1 MSAPVWRWVFSRPAV
16 PPSEPAWC
24 SDNQPDL
31 PRPLSA
37 GPAGQPL
44 LPGPHLPGR
53 GGEVPGGGR
62 HQDNK
67 PQVWLDCSDS
77 ALTDV
82 FTLYI
87 RFLDYKPVPED
98 QSSKQETIEEAS
110 EARGKIWLCPGWT
123 LLVLL
128 PSHYQ
133 QPVASKIAC
142 SHVPCIQ
149 DLINN
154 FHVWNH
160 MIVIS
165 VWQITKTALQWAGG

>member
-62 HQDNK
+62 HQDNT
-67 PQVWLDCSDS
+67 PQVWLLWLMSLLFTSSDS
-77 ALTDV
+77 WTTNQSQNISQVNRRQLKKLRKPEVKFDFVLAGPSW
-82 FTLYI
+82 FC
-87 RFLDYKPVPED
+87 FLLIT
-98 QSSKQETIEEAS
+98 SN
-110 EARGKIWLCPGWT
+110 
-123 LLVLL
+123 LLLLKLRVL
-128 PSHYQ
+128 
-133 QPVASKIAC
+133 
-142 SHVPCIQ
+142 CIQ

-154 FHVWNH
+154 FSVWNH
-160 MIVIS
+160 KVPFS
-165 VWQITKTALQWAGG
+165 SYLNEKTKTKHWAGG

>member
-1 MSAPVWRWVFSRPAV
+1 MLALLANPFYQALNSPAEEEKYRV
-16 PPSEPAWC
+16 VAATKITNLR
-24 SDNQPDL
+24 SDWTALTQ
-31 PRPLSA
+31 
-37 GPAGQPL
+37 
-44 LPGPHLPGR
+44 
-53 GGEVPGGGR
+53 
-62 HQDNK
+62 
-67 PQVWLDCSDS
+67 
-77 ALTDV
+77 LTDV

-87 RFLDYKPVPED
+87 FRFLDYKPVPED

-133 QPVASKIAC
+133 QPVAYKIAC

-154 FHVWNH
+154 FHV
-160 MIVIS
+160 
-165 VWQITKTALQWAGG
+165 